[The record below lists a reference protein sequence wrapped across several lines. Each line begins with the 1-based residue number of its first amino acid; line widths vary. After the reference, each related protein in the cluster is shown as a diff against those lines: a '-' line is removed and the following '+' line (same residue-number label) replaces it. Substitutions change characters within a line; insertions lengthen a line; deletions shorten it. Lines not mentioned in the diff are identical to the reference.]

1 MKPLLL
7 AFALA
12 GTTAFGATVQRH
24 RQPPMSKHPVGSD
37 VVDRI
42 GPEEI
47 LDIKNAVEPDSRGAI
62 LPTSIDGR
70 AQYILNFRRSESET
84 ERHDQWDDI
93 VIVQHGYG
101 QLDYGHAIN
110 GGKRYSAGE
119 WRGGDITGE
128 KTTLDLAPGVVIRI
142 PARTPHVIRSLS
154 SSPLVYLTLKEKVA
168 GAHAP

>member
-1 MKPLLL
+1 VKSLLI
-7 AFALA
+7 AFALI

-47 LDIKNAVEPDSRGAI
+47 QDIRNVVDPDSRGAI
-62 LPTSIDGR
+62 LPTSVDGR

-84 ERHDQWDDI
+84 ERHDAWDDI

-101 QLDYGHAIN
+101 QLDYGHSIK
-110 GGKRYSAGE
+110 GGKRYGTGE
-119 WRGGDITGE
+119 WRGGAITGE
-128 KTTLDLAPGVVIRI
+128 ITTLDLAPGVVVRI

-154 SSPLVYLTLKEKVA
+154 SAQLIYLVLKEKVS
-168 GAHAP
+168 GPTAP

>member
-1 MKPLLL
+1 VKPLLL

-12 GTTAFGATVQRH
+12 GTTAFGASVQRH

-47 LDIKNAVEPDSRGAI
+47 QDIRNNVEPDSRGAI
-62 LPTSIDGR
+62 LPQSVDGR

-84 ERHDQWDDI
+84 ERHDEWDDI

-101 QLDYGHAIN
+101 QLDYGHSIK
-110 GGKRYSAGE
+110 GGKKYATGE
-119 WRGGDITGE
+119 WRGGAITGE
-128 KTTLDLAPGVVIRI
+128 VTTLDLAPGVVIRV
-142 PARTPHVIRSLS
+142 PAKTPHVIRSLS

-168 GAHAP
+168 VAAAP